1 MCDTYDTK
9 DNTADTKDNTA
20 DTKVNTADTKDNTAD
35 TKDNTADTK
44 VNTADT
50 KDNTAD
56 TKDNTDTTNV
66 TIYDII
72 ARSKYPEPEMSNYL
86 TTPVIG
92 KTSCWNPL
100 GDKLCANEKSC
111 PSVIPPGKYYS
122 IRADGKN
129 FSSSV
134 VPMLTKLGIFAPGYS
149 VDFEQVMTLVT
160 HKLCTRFRGVLYAF
174 TQSDEITI
182 IIDKVQRS
190 EQVHEFGGRRDK
202 LLSLASSFI
211 TNEFTMDLVYMCL
224 LKEMKKNTTPTPIVG
239 SGNTAFGSSTLGSL
253 GEDAVPKS
261 IIPLLLNFPTITFD
275 ARIGVY
281 DSLEEAFELV
291 LWRAYDCSV
300 NGISQTVHNNK
311 FEGHTKQ
318 STQQLNQGEKL
329 DLLNKHGL
337 LPLRDHQAYGTLY
350 VKTHCEKMAINK
362 KTNEPQLVVKKQYVP
377 LVGPVISAVKD
388 KKLVVGEFAYSAI

>member
-1 MCDTYDTK
+1 MCNITDITNTYPNDHE
-9 DNTADTKDNTA
+9 A
-20 DTKVNTADTKDNTAD
+20 
-35 TKDNTADTK
+35 
-44 VNTADT
+44 
-50 KDNTAD
+50 
-56 TKDNTDTTNV
+56 

-72 ARSKYPEPEMSNYL
+72 ARSKYPEPEMTNYL
-86 TTPVIG
+86 ATPIIG
-92 KTSCWNPL
+92 KASCWNPL
-100 GDKLCANEKSC
+100 GDKLSANEKSC
-111 PSVIPPGKYYS
+111 PCIIPPGKYYS

-134 VPMLTKLGIFAPGYS
+134 VPMLTKLGLFAPGYS
-149 VDFEQVMTLVT
+149 VDLEQVMTLVT

-182 IIDKVQRS
+182 IIDKVQPPEQQGHHQCS

-202 LLSLASSFI
+202 LISLASSFI

-224 LKEMKKNTTPTPIVG
+224 LKEMKKNTTTPSPTIG
-239 SGNTAFGSSTLGSL
+239 GGGNCIFGISTLGCL
-253 GEDAVPKS
+253 GDDTVPKS

-300 NGISQTVHNNK
+300 NGISQTVNNHK

-337 LPLRDHQAYGTLY
+337 LPLRDHQAYGTLFIKSY
-350 VKTHCEKMAINK
+350 CEKMAVNK
-362 KTNEPQLVVKKQYVP
+362 QTNEPKIVVKKQYMP
-377 LVGPVISAVKD
+377 FVGPVISAVKD
-388 KKLVVGEFAYSAI
+388 KKLVVGDFAYSAILTE

>member
-1 MCDTYDTK
+1 MCDITNNM
-9 DNTADTKDNTA
+9 NTCANMNDHE
-20 DTKVNTADTKDNTAD
+20 
-35 TKDNTADTK
+35 
-44 VNTADT
+44 
-50 KDNTAD
+50 
-56 TKDNTDTTNV
+56 V

-72 ARSKYPEPEMSNYL
+72 ARSKYPEIEMTNYL
-86 TTPVIG
+86 ATPIIG
-92 KTSCWNPL
+92 KASCWNPL
-100 GDKLCANEKSC
+100 GDKLSANEKSC
-111 PSVIPPGKYYS
+111 PSIIPPGKYYS

-129 FSSSV
+129 FSSRV
-134 VPMLTKLGIFAPGYS
+134 VPMLTKLGLFDPGYS
-149 VDFEQVMTLVT
+149 IDFEQVMTLVT

-182 IIDKVQRS
+182 IIDKIHQS

-224 LKEMKKNTTPTPIVG
+224 LKEMKKNTIPTPMIG
-239 SGNTAFGSSTLGSL
+239 GGGNSSFGCSTLGSL
-253 GEDAVPKS
+253 GEDTVPKS
-261 IIPLLLNFPTITFD
+261 VIPLLLNFPTITFD

-300 NGISQTVHNNK
+300 NGISQTVHEHT
-311 FEGHTKQ
+311 FDGHTKQ
-318 STQQLNQGEKL
+318 STQQLNQGGKL

-350 VKTHCEKMAINK
+350 VKTHCEKMAVNK
-362 KTNEPQLVVKKQYVP
+362 NTNESKLVVKKQYVP
-377 LVGPVISAVKD
+377 FVGPVISAVKE
-388 KKLVVGEFAYSAI
+388 KKLVVGNFAYNAI

>member
-1 MCDTYDTK
+1 MCDITDITNTYPNDHE
-9 DNTADTKDNTA
+9 
-20 DTKVNTADTKDNTAD
+20 
-35 TKDNTADTK
+35 
-44 VNTADT
+44 
-50 KDNTAD
+50 
-56 TKDNTDTTNV
+56 V

-72 ARSKYPEPEMSNYL
+72 ARSKYPEIEMSNYL
-86 TTPVIG
+86 ATPTIG
-92 KTSCWNPL
+92 KVSCWNPL
-100 GDKLCANEKSC
+100 GDKLSANEKSC
-111 PSVIPPGKYYS
+111 PSIIPPGKYYS

-134 VPMLTKLGIFAPGYS
+134 VPILTKLGLFTPGYS

-160 HKLCTRFRGVLYAF
+160 HKLCTRFHGVLYAF

-182 IIDKVQRS
+182 IIDKVHLP
-190 EQVHEFGGRRDK
+190 EQGHEFGGRRDK
-202 LLSLASSFI
+202 LISLASSFI

-224 LKEMKKNTTPTPIVG
+224 LKEMKKNTTPTPNIG
-239 SGNTAFGSSTLGSL
+239 GGGNSSFGCSTLGSL

-281 DSLEEAFELV
+281 DSLDEAFELV

-300 NGISQTVHNNK
+300 NGVSQMVHNHK

-318 STQQLNQGEKL
+318 SIQQLNQGEKL

-350 VKTHCEKMAINK
+350 VKTHCEKMAVNK
-362 KTNEPQLVVKKQYVP
+362 NTNESKLVVKKQYVP
-377 LVGPVISAVKD
+377 FVGPVISAVKD
-388 KKLVVGEFAYSAI
+388 KNLVVGDFAYSAILTE